1 MHQLTCGIGFLFFAS
16 TSSCV
21 WCVAE
26 CRDMAEWSQ
35 HCVQWANDGQC
46 TFNPLLMATY
56 CARTCN
62 LCPTVAAATLSSQPS
77 VQSTTQ
83 PLRHGTNTTTTMN
96 RLNSSSIS
104 AQSLVHSMAN
114 SFLSGSLWSIV
125 LAAALYHGGVSTWAN
140 CKSLA
145 ERLVHL
151 VLLTAVVQFVVLSSP
166 VKANSQSDAS
176 SSQADERTTSSS
188 GAALRSLMI
197 SVASKHDTT
206 SVTSH
211 TTPTAH
217 VSFVTHSSIFPRN
230 STSLKH
236 VSHSS
241 LAHTISSKPTMT
253 ERGSPVS
260 DSVAA
265 HRSTLAPQVTSAT
278 ANDSATLTIRPSQR
292 VHESTTSTSLTQQG
306 NATIDH
312 HSSSVTSPSQA
323 AGLSHFPS
331 ASVGPHESAAV
342 TSHSSMSDTDITTL
356 SDVTET
362 PLSSRLARLTR
373 MTPATATTSRRH
385 RQSTSISTTRL
396 SSSSREV
403 ELMTVSSVTKTQHTA
418 SADLLSITP
427 SPRDVSATPAVPSS
441 GETSTQL
448 QSVSNST
455 VSDHVLSSQSDT
467 NISTLHVPSLLSSVQ
482 TTKSHQIN
490 ATSLHSSL
498 TPGVSSSEGTSA
510 ESVSSPSTRSGWSAE
525 TEIMKSDI
533 TSSTAGLRLD
543 STHPSTYL
551 SSVLTPTD
559 VSTARLS
566 PVNSS
571 EPAVMHQTSS
581 EPTGLRLSPHTSSP
595 VTLNSS
601 VSVVSDRPEVD
612 ESTSSLFVVTRHS
625 PHTTHLTQPSS
636 THNVSHV
643 SQFTRPLS
651 SDNYNNY
658 TRRHVPG
665 SVTEASSTQFTRG
678 PSSSSDV
685 TGNETSPAF
694 ASSVET
700 RSTKV
705 DSELTSHQPRFSDT
719 IKSATTSHS
728 NSTLP
733 VTTPA
738 GSVFQ
743 TSLSETT
750 MYSTSALRQRQA
762 PGKLF
767 ASRRQVTSSLI

>member
-1 MHQLTCGIGFLFFAS
+1 MTAVHYDV
-16 TSSCV
+16 CV
-21 WCVAE
+21 SACRTD
-26 CRDMAEWSQ
+26 CRDIAE
-35 HCVQWANDGQC
+35 HCIQWAKDGQC
-46 TFNPLLMATY
+46 TSNPLLMAAY

-62 LCPTVAAATLSSQPS
+62 LCHIVGAATLSSQP
-77 VQSTTQ
+77 VQSQVPSTTG
-83 PLRHGTNTTTTMN
+83 PSTSLRHGTNTTTTLN
-96 RLNSSSIS
+96 RLTSSRTSTETSVNIVS
-104 AQSLVHSMAN
+104 DSL
-114 SFLSGSLWSIV
+114 LSTSLLSN
-125 LAAALYHGGVSTWAN
+125 GVSATRYH
-140 CKSLA
+140 S
-145 ERLVHL
+145 
-151 VLLTAVVQFVVLSSP
+151 AVTGVSSP
-166 VKANSQSDAS
+166 GNSEKS
-176 SSQADERTTSSS
+176 SSQANQRTTSSS

-217 VSFVTHSSIFPRN
+217 VSFVTHSLMFSRN

-241 LAHTISSKPTMT
+241 LTHTISSKPTMT

-265 HRSTLAPQVTSAT
+265 HSSTLAPQVTSAI
-278 ANDSATLTIRPSQR
+278 ANDSATLTTRPSQI
-292 VHESTTSTSLTQQG
+292 VDESTTSTSLTQQG

-331 ASVGPHESAAV
+331 ASVGPHESTPV
-342 TSHSSMSDTDITTL
+342 TTYRHSSMSDTDITTL

-396 SSSSREV
+396 SSNSREV

-418 SADLLSITP
+418 SAHLLSITP
-427 SPRDVSATPAVPSS
+427 SPRDVSTTPAVPSS

-525 TEIMKSDI
+525 TDSMKSGI
-533 TSSTAGLRLD
+533 TSSTAGRGPD
-543 STHPSTYL
+543 MTHPSTYL

-571 EPAVMHQTSS
+571 EPAVMHQTSN
-581 EPTGLRLSPHTSSP
+581 EPTGLRLSPRTLSP